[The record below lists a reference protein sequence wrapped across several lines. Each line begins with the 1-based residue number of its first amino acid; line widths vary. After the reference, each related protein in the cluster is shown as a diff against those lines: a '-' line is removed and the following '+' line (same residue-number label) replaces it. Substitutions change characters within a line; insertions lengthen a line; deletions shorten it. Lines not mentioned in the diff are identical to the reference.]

1 MSGCNLGRD
10 FFPSSTSDKN
20 KFPKFA
26 SNWLSNWELP
36 FEQNIMENS
45 LFTSFSACHLSNKSP
60 SKEDKSEKSHSHIQT
75 HHKKREL
82 MIEAWFIYF
91 VTKCFIFFH
100 PSMGLRMC
108 VCVCAWGLVFPY
120 RKSIPQTHTHRFLER
135 ESFWETGLKEG
146 TLTLIIVPP
155 WWQIGFGA

>member
-1 MSGCNLGRD
+1 MHVNDVAWLARQAREIGSTHTPTAEFALMFSTLSSWVVVIWEGI

-45 LFTSFSACHLSNKSP
+45 LFTSFSACHLSNKLP

-75 HHKKREL
+75 HPKKREL
-82 MIEAWFIYF
+82 IIEAWFIYF

-108 VCVCAWGLVFPY
+108 VCV
-120 RKSIPQTHTHRFLER
+120 R
-135 ESFWETGLKEG
+135 TGISLS
-146 TLTLIIVPP
+146 
-155 WWQIGFGA
+155 